1 MRVHGALARAR
12 SVGAS
17 GARGGGIG
25 EHAQRVGAA
34 SVKKTRT
41 MMHKAAPFTASCNGL
56 IDMDDDTDE
65 IADPAGTVFSGISP
79 SHLIIEVRGTV
90 PDDVDRSG
98 GEEEEEE
105 EEEEDEDEE
114 EEKEEEED
122 GVGGSDDLK
131 VEDEPQPGDD
141 TRPAKTNA
149 TATCAVLTTV
159 VVVLVAPLLRSQR
172 EWPI

>member
-1 MRVHGALARAR
+1 M
-12 SVGAS
+12 
-17 GARGGGIG
+17 
-25 EHAQRVGAA
+25 
-34 SVKKTRT
+34 KKTCT

-65 IADPAGTVFSGISP
+65 IADPAGTVFSGVSP

-98 GEEEEEE
+98 
-105 EEEEDEDEE
+105 D
-114 EEKEEEED
+114 EEKEEEEQQEEED
-122 GVGGSDDLK
+122 GGGDDDFQ

-141 TRPAKTNA
+141 ARPAKTNA